1 MTENNAPTP
10 HTFLILGGNSD
21 LAGRLL
27 IPGIADYLSLTPQA
41 SIRIVGSSRS
51 DDNDYPGFIRDALHA
66 ADVDGVTDE
75 VIDHLAD
82 TATWITADVTDRDEL
97 AAAVDHAVNHQPD
110 ARLVI
115 YYGLAPDVTE
125 DTVDHLRHLTL
136 PEGTVLAMEKPF
148 GVDAASAA
156 ELEDT
161 LTAITDEDHLFR
173 VDHFLSQSA
182 TINLIGALEANHLL
196 QASWNHTAVEAID
209 IVYDEALG
217 LEGRAEFYDSTGAA
231 EDMLQSHL
239 LNVAARILAATDP
252 ATSVNDVLDAATA
265 DLSTARRA
273 RYTAGTVDGRE
284 MPAYADEEGVDP
296 DQQTETLAQ
305 VSFTVDNE
313 QWRGVPVTLRSGK
326 AIGHAL
332 QAITVTY
339 KPTEQHPDAPTTRL
353 VVPFEDKIALDVNVA
368 DHGDPDALQQVRLSS
383 GLSPSRLTPYARVV
397 KAIVTD
403 DHAVEVPAGAPQRAW
418 AVMQPVLDAFSSGE
432 VPLDEYEAGSHGP
445 QEWFD
450 EK

>member
-10 HTFLILGGNSD
+10 HTFLILGGTSD

-27 IPGIADYLSLTPQA
+27 IPGIADYLSLAPQTTV
-41 SIRIVGSSRS
+41 RIVGSSRS
-51 DDNDYPGFIRDALHA
+51 DADDYPGFTRDAL
-66 ADVDGVTDE
+66 ADADADGITDE

-82 TATWITADVTDRDEL
+82 TATWVTADATDLDDL
-97 AAAVDHAVNHQPD
+97 TAAVDHAVHQDPD

-115 YYGLAPDVTE
+115 YYALAPEVTD
-125 DTVDHLRHLTL
+125 DTIDHLRQITL
-136 PEGTVLAMEKPF
+136 PENTVLAMEKPF
-148 GVDAASAA
+148 GVDAPSAA
-156 ELEDT
+156 ELEDKLAAT
-161 LTAITDEDHLFR
+161 VTEDHIFR
-173 VDHFLSQSA
+173 VDHFLSQAA

-196 QASWNHTAVEAID
+196 QAGWNNTAVETID

-217 LEGRAEFYDSTGAA
+217 LEGRADFYDSTGAA

-239 LNVAARILAATDP
+239 LNTAAHILAATDP
-252 ATSVNDVLDAATA
+252 DTSVNDVLDAATA
-265 DLSTARRA
+265 DLDTARRA
-273 RYTAGTVDGRE
+273 RYTAGTVEGRE
-284 MPAYADEEGVDP
+284 LPAYADEEGVDP
-296 DQQTETLAQ
+296 EKQTETLAQ
-305 VSFTVDNE
+305 VTFTVDND

-326 AIGHAL
+326 AIGNAL

-353 VVPFEDKIALDVNVA
+353 VVPFEDKIAVDLNVA
-368 DHGDPDALQQVRLSS
+368 DHGDPEALQQVRLNSA
-383 GLSPSRLTPYARVV
+383 LSPSRLTPYGRIV

-403 DHAVEVPAGAPQRAW
+403 DHDVEVPAGAPERAW
-418 AVMQPVLDAFSSGE
+418 AIMQPVLDAFSSGE

-450 EK
+450 